1 MCDGLPRAPLAVK
14 WLNDRGSCKALV
26 VSGSW
31 LGENMNCKV
40 VAVILGILALALIAS
55 ADTLTETYN
64 TTDGTSVAIDA
75 GQGETFLCSL
85 DAGAFSCT
93 DTDQFTC
100 YGWGNCAALNATT
113 GWALS
118 GGQPHPVEVADV
130 STAVPE
136 PNSFMLLLT
145 GLLALVLSLRFRF
158 SFRF

>member
-1 MCDGLPRAPLAVK
+1 
-14 WLNDRGSCKALV
+14 
-26 VSGSW
+26 
-31 LGENMNCKV
+31 MNCKV

-55 ADTLTETYN
+55 ADTLTEIYN

-113 GWALS
+113 PAPGCAARRNCWS
-118 GGQPHPVEVADV
+118 ADG
-130 STAVPE
+130 
-136 PNSFMLLLT
+136 N
-145 GLLALVLSLRFRF
+145 F
-158 SFRF
+158 SDRGRIK